1 MENEHI
7 LYSIVGS
14 GTYVAPPKLRTSIG
28 MGFSLDAYCEANG
41 FKRSNKLIYCYQ
53 TLATDY
59 ISKILGLSP
68 YSPIY
73 IIKRLR
79 FINQKPAM
87 IETTHLSEAMF
98 PELLRKF
105 KENETQSLYALM
117 KNDYNIIPTHH
128 SYKVSMNI
136 CDIDNAVLLGIETN
150 SPLLNFSIISKDSNN
165 NVIEY
170 CQSLRRI
177 DRCCINASFKN
188 Y

>member
-1 MENEHI
+1 MWH
-7 LYSIVGS
+7 
-14 GTYVAPPKLRTSIG
+14 PKTKNKYWYGI
-28 MGFSLDAYCEANG
+28 FTDAYCEANG

-98 PELLRKF
+98 PELLRKM

-117 KNDYNIIPTHH
+117 KTTITLFQLIIAITF
-128 SYKVSMNI
+128 
-136 CDIDNAVLLGIETN
+136 L
-150 SPLLNFSIISKDSNN
+150 
-165 NVIEY
+165 
-170 CQSLRRI
+170 
-177 DRCCINASFKN
+177 
-188 Y
+188 

>member
-1 MENEHI
+1 
-7 LYSIVGS
+7 
-14 GTYVAPPKLRTSIG
+14 
-28 MGFSLDAYCEANG
+28 
-41 FKRSNKLIYCYQ
+41 
-53 TLATDY
+53 
-59 ISKILGLSP
+59 
-68 YSPIY
+68 
-73 IIKRLR
+73 
-79 FINQKPAM
+79 M

-98 PELLRKF
+98 PELLRKM

-128 SYKVSMNI
+128 SYNVSMNI

-188 Y
+188 C